1 MLSLSKPSKVG
12 REKGGR
18 RKEEER
24 EGRTKKRK
32 REGRRRRKIETEVKG
47 GWV

>member
-1 MLSLSKPSKVG
+1 MG
-12 REKGGR
+12 REEGGR

>member
-1 MLSLSKPSKVG
+1 MG

>member
-1 MLSLSKPSKVG
+1 VG